1 MQRTTH
7 GSSTYRKAAAA
18 GMQMENHWTNPELS
32 SQPHASEMHA
42 GAADARRSRPAVAF
56 PDVSVA
62 FTSEASP
69 PNRAFDTIHCGGPH
83 SVTHGF
89 DHPSYGGLQA
99 YHPATDLMCRYPK
112 CFAIFPT
119 QWQLDQH
126 SEVHLATPLP
136 VPSFV
141 TNIGFNGSI
150 TMPTHQSDHELAMNG
165 LMPEP
170 HMFGNNLYSHAVQ
183 DPWSYPAMAT
193 PGAPTNATFMHRPHT
208 YNDTSPQNLGNPN
221 PGGLPLP
228 PTSLAPST
236 TPSTPSGTENRY
248 ACSFPGCTTSCAR
261 PGDLRRHARKHVTGP
276 KLDCPTPGCPRKGVR
291 GFDRGDK
298 MRSHHAVC
306 SRRVR
311 SGYAPA

>member
-1 MQRTTH
+1 MR
-7 GSSTYRKAAAA
+7 
-18 GMQMENHWTNPELS
+18 
-32 SQPHASEMHA
+32 
-42 GAADARRSRPAVAF
+42 ARLMPGRFFFSPLIFCFGTERSIT
-56 PDVSVA
+56 PDVVSLA

-69 PNRAFDTIHCGGPH
+69 PNRAFNIFHHGEPH

-99 YHPATDLMCRYPK
+99 YHPATDLMCRYPG

-136 VPSFV
+136 VP
-141 TNIGFNGSI
+141 TYLPTIGFNGSI
-150 TMPTHQSDHELAMNG
+150 AVSTDQSNHHTAMNG
-165 LMPEP
+165 LPSAP
-170 HMFGNNLYSHAVQ
+170 HVSGHNSYGQAVQ

-193 PGAPTNATFMHRPHT
+193 PGAPTNATFMHRPYT
-208 YNDTSPQNLGNPN
+208 YDGTSPQDLGNPSR
-221 PGGLPLP
+221 GGLPLP
-228 PTSLAPST
+228 PTSQAPST

-261 PGDLRRHARKHVTGP
+261 PGDLRRHAKKHAPGP
-276 KLDCPTPGCPRKGVR
+276 KLDCPTHGCPRKGVN

-311 SGYAPA
+311 HRHAPA